1 MIFFKKTF
9 KLLKHFIK
17 YIKLFII
24 YFPFLNFIKTKQKE
38 IIIVFDG
45 NFGHGGLVD
54 RLKGI
59 VSFYAISKEI
69 NADFKIYFKHPFQLD
84 TFLEPNQY
92 NWLATDSDLN
102 WNPFQTKFLFLMDNF
117 SFNWKKTIQK
127 SNKQKFIV
135 YANIDYL
142 NTIYTDL
149 DSETLKTKWSALF
162 QELFKKTI
170 LLQNAMNNLNLPSEY
185 LAIHTRFTSL
195 LGDFQDTTIRSISEE
210 RKKEILYLLKAEIE
224 QIETDLSKIV
234 FSDSII
240 FLNYIKE
247 NLDVMVL
254 EGNPS
259 HIDVKNSGIAD
270 DNLKTFVDFFVISN
284 AKRIYLLRTKEMYNS
299 AFSKYASFISNREF
313 YNFLLH
319 ENK

>member
-117 SFNWKKTIQK
+117 SFNWKKTMNQWMK
-127 SNKQKFIV
+127 RNSKPWSKRFWEQVRNRLNVHNK
-135 YANIDYL
+135 
-142 NTIYTDL
+142 
-149 DSETLKTKWSALF
+149 
-162 QELFKKTI
+162 
-170 LLQNAMNNLNLPSEY
+170 
-185 LAIHTRFTSL
+185 
-195 LGDFQDTTIRSISEE
+195 
-210 RKKEILYLLKAEIE
+210 
-224 QIETDLSKIV
+224 
-234 FSDSII
+234 
-240 FLNYIKE
+240 
-247 NLDVMVL
+247 
-254 EGNPS
+254 
-259 HIDVKNSGIAD
+259 
-270 DNLKTFVDFFVISN
+270 
-284 AKRIYLLRTKEMYNS
+284 
-299 AFSKYASFISNREF
+299 FSKTMCCMKSSREIPDCFRNR
-313 YNFLLH
+313 Y
-319 ENK
+319 

>member
-17 YIKLFII
+17 NIKLFII
-24 YFPFLNFIKTKQKE
+24 YFPYLDFKKTKQRE

-69 NADFKIYFKHPFQLD
+69 NANFKIYFKHPFHLE
-84 TFLEPNQY
+84 TFLKPNQY
-92 NWLATDSDLN
+92 NWLATDSDLK

-117 SFNWKKTIQK
+117 SFNWIKTIQK

-142 NTIYTDL
+142 NTIYTENHSDV
-149 DSETLKTKWSALF
+149 LKKKWSALF
-162 QELFKKTI
+162 QELFKKSN
-170 LLQNAMNNLNLPSEY
+170 LLQKELDNLNLPSEY
-185 LAIHTRFTSL
+185 LAIHSRFTSL
-195 LGDFQDTTIRSISEE
+195 LGDFQDTTIRTVSIA
-210 RKKEILYLLKAEIE
+210 RKKEILVVLKYEIE
-224 QIETDLSKIV
+224 RIKGDLPKIV
-234 FSDSII
+234 FSDSIT
-240 FLNYIKE
+240 FLNYIKS
-247 NLDVMVL
+247 NSDVMVL

-259 HIDVKNSGIAD
+259 HIDVKNSESD
-270 DNLKTFVDFFVISN
+270 NENLKTFVDFFVISE

-299 AFSKYASFISNREF
+299 AFSKYASYIHNEEF
-313 YNFLLH
+313 YNISIN
-319 ENK
+319 ES

>member
-1 MIFFKKTF
+1 MVAKKEIIK
-9 KLLKHFIK
+9 KLKLGYK
-17 YIKLFII
+17 YIKLFLI
-24 YFPFLNFIKTKQKE
+24 YLPHLTFTKTKKKE

-92 NWLATDSDLN
+92 NWLATETDLKF
-102 WNPFQTKFLFLMDNF
+102 NPLQTKFLFLMDNF
-117 SFNWKKTIQK
+117 SFNWNQAIKH

-142 NTIYTDL
+142 NQIYNDL
-149 DSETLKTKWSALF
+149 ENEMLKIKWSELF
-162 QELFKKTI
+162 QELFKKSN
-170 LLQNAMNNLNLPSEY
+170 LLQNELENLNLPTEY
-185 LAIHTRFTSL
+185 AAVHTRFTSL
-195 LGDFQDTTIRSISEE
+195 LGDFNDTSIRSVSEK
-210 RKKEILYLLKAEIE
+210 RKTEMMNLLNEKITKSDNELPKA
-224 QIETDLSKIV
+224 V

-240 FLNYIKE
+240 FLNFIKE
-247 NLDVMVL
+247 NSDVIVL
-254 EGNPS
+254 EGKPS
-259 HIDVKNSGIAD
+259 HVDVKNSGSDD
-270 DNLKTFVDFFVISN
+270 DNLKTFVDFFVISE

-299 AFSKYASFISNREF
+299 AFSKYASYL
-313 YNFLLH
+313 YNKSFFNI
-319 ENK
+319 EIKDNE